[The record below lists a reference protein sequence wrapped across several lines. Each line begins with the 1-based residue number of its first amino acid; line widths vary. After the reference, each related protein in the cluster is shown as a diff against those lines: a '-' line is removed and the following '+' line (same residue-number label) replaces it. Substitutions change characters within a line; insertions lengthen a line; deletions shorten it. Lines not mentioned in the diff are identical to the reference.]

1 MDRKDS
7 KRRSFSAMMSH
18 PDIARRT
25 ALQAGAVGML
35 GLGSNHLQ
43 GLLGAE
49 PVEGAPK
56 KTAKSVIYIF
66 LSGGLAQHES
76 FDLKPDAPEEIRD
89 VVMEMV
95 ERIEGK
101 WENQKDDELLQS
113 RFWRIF
119 PTDATASYNGRP
131 MHGEIKGR
139 FGAHFLRNNP
149 GWLK

>member
-1 MDRKDS
+1 MGLKNS

-49 PVEGAPK
+49 SVDGAPR

-76 FDLKPDAPEEIRD
+76 FDLKPDAPEEIRGSFKPTST
-89 VVMEMV
+89 VVPGIQICEHLPGLAWAV
-95 ERIEGK
+95 K
-101 WENQKDDELLQS
+101 ADLLLFKSKQKS
-113 RFWRIF
+113 CKFFI
-119 PTDATASYNGRP
+119 G
-131 MHGEIKGR
+131 
-139 FGAHFLRNNP
+139 
-149 GWLK
+149 